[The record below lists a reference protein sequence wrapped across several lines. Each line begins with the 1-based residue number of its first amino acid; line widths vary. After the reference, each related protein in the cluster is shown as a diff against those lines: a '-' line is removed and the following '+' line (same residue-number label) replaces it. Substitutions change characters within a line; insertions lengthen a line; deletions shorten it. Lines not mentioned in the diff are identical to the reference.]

1 MNFSICLIYPAI
13 SFSKMFLQV
22 LSSLCISNNGVGIIC
37 YRFSQRIINTCL
49 CIYSFIEVVLQII
62 VCLNASSL
70 FFIDIGLQVRNIFL
84 AG

>member
-1 MNFSICLIYPAI
+1 MNFSIRLIHSAI
-13 SFSKMFLQV
+13 GFIKMFLQI
-22 LSSLCISNNGVGIIC
+22 LSSLCISNNGFGIIC
-37 YRFSQRIINTCL
+37 YCFSQRIINTCL

-70 FFIDIGLQVRNIFL
+70 FIIDIGLQAGNIFL